1 MNNKGEIGIKEA
13 LIFISIMCLSIL
25 VTMVMYNRT
34 VKDIFG
40 GTSMDGLTYQDTE
53 EKVTKAAKDYNF
65 NHNKNQLENGDRNK
79 ITIKEM
85 QNEGT
90 IDIVVD
96 PKDNNVTCTGYVE
109 FTMKNGEIT
118 YDPYIKCGSNY
129 HTKGYNANYDA

>member
-1 MNNKGEIGIKEA
+1 MNNKGEIGLKEA
-13 LIFISIMCLSIL
+13 FIFISIMCLSIL
-25 VTMVMYNRT
+25 VTMIMYNKT

-65 NHNKNQLENGDRNK
+65 NHNKNELENGDRDRV
-79 ITIKEM
+79 TIKEM
-85 QNEGT
+85 QNKGA

-109 FTMKNGEIT
+109 FIVKNDEIT
-118 YDPYIKCGSNY
+118 YDPYIKCGNNY